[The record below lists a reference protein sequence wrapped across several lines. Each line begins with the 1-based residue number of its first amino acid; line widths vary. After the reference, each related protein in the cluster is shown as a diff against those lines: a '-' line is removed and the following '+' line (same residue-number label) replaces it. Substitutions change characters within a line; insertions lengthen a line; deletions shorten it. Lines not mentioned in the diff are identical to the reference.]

1 MQLFPIRYLIFLSVA
16 CLIFSCD
23 PYRHMQKIS
32 SDPSCVYALKPD
44 FNHVMYKTSVD
55 VVGKHLSGI
64 LLFKNMPD
72 SSTRI
77 VFLSE
82 TGFSFFDFGFGTDSG
97 FRVYQITPQMNK
109 KAFIKLLRKDFE
121 LLLFSNMDSRLA
133 YTLQDSNRLYHA
145 FPQSEEINYYITDTL
160 CQELI
165 KMQRASSKKPMME
178 AFITNNG
185 KGNSPDSIFL
195 IHYLKVNFTISLK
208 KITPLA
214 AE

>member
-1 MQLFPIRYLIFLSVA
+1 MQISPIRYLIFLSAV

-32 SDPSCVYALKPD
+32 SDPSCVYSLKPD

-64 LLFKNMPD
+64 LLFKNLPD

-82 TGFSFFDFGFGTDSG
+82 TGFSFFDFGFGSDSG
-97 FRVYQITPQMNK
+97 FRVYQITPQMNN
-109 KAFIKLLRKDFE
+109 KALIKILRKDFE
-121 LLLFSNMDSRLA
+121 LLLFRNMNRLSSYA
-133 YTLQDSNRLYHA
+133 LADSNRIYHA
-145 FPQSEEINYYITDTL
+145 FPQEEETNYYITDTL
-160 CQELI
+160 CQKLF
-165 KMQRASSKKPMME
+165 KMQRATPNKRVME
-178 AFITNNG
+178 AVIKNDV
-185 KGNSPDSIFL
+185 KGNPPDSIFL
-195 IHYLKVNFTISLK
+195 IHYLKINFTISLK